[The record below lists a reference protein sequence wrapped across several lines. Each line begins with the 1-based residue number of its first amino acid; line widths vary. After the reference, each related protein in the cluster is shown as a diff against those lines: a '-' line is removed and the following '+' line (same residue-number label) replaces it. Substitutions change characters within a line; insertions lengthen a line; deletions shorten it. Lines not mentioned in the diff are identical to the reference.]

1 MLDANL
7 RGTFRF
13 GNRGFPSSS
22 NESLDGVGEVGTT
35 PIEDES
41 MPVSQKGLTNRLL
54 RPLNRVEPG
63 LSSAS
68 MGHCPSEKEM
78 CWIFYIVGSVSIWRG
93 L

>member
-1 MLDANL
+1 MLDAKWNR
-7 RGTFRF
+7 RGR
-13 GNRGFPSSS
+13 NYSDRGRIHACFA
-22 NESLDGVGEVGTT
+22 E
-35 PIEDES
+35 
-41 MPVSQKGLTNRLL
+41 GLTNRLL

-63 LSSAS
+63 AS